1 MKNLMIA
8 ALFAATPTFAAPPSP
23 ELRQVT
29 RALLNN
35 VDIVEKLQKNNST
48 NLFEVEITEE
58 KQGVNHYLLKFNR
71 DCFCLPS
78 TAIVKIREDMTP
90 TYRDG
95 PIEYSSSIEIKD
107 GSR

>member
-1 MKNLMIA
+1 MKKLILA
-8 ALFAATPTFAAPPSP
+8 ALLASAPAFAEQPSP

-48 NLFEVEITEE
+48 NLFEVEISEE
-58 KQGVNHYLLKFNR
+58 KRGVNHYLLKFNR

-107 GSR
+107 E

>member
-1 MKNLMIA
+1 MKYL
-8 ALFAATPTFAAPPSP
+8 ALAFLSLTTISSFAAQPSA
-23 ELRQVT
+23 ETQQVT

-35 VDIVEKLQKNNST
+35 AEIVEKLQKNNST
-48 NLFEVEITEE
+48 NLFDLQITEE

-71 DCFCLPS
+71 ACFCLPS

-107 GSR
+107 E